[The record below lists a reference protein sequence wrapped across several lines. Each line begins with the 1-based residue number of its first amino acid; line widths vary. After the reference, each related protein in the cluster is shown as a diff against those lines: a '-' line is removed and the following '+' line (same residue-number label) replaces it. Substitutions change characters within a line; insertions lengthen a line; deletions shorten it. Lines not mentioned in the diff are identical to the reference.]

1 MRVVDENRLSQSYM
15 MPLNLQPVPDL
26 RSLRVSAPIAATKL
40 VQAGDI
46 NATIDRIAKK
56 GTVGLRALVHVAD
69 DRVEE
74 DEDPLMV
81 PSSLSDSCWFAPGS
95 PISPTQPNDNVLD
108 LTSSDGFQPK
118 PKYYHPNDIPDTF
131 MGSSSL
137 VVPPPQKPVLP
148 QFSDPWSNY
157 TPDDRVEHS

>member
-1 MRVVDENRLSQSYM
+1 M

-26 RSLRVSAPIAATKL
+26 RLLRVSAPIAATTSG
-40 VQAGDI
+40 QAGGI

-56 GTVGLRALVHVAD
+56 GAIDASDLVHLAD
-69 DRVEE
+69 YRVEE

-81 PSSLSDSCWFAPGS
+81 PSSLSESYWFAPGS
-95 PISPTQPNDNVLD
+95 PLSPTRSYDNGLD

-118 PKYYHPNDIPDTF
+118 PKYHHPNDLPQDTLL
-131 MGSSSL
+131 GPSSL
-137 VVPPPQKPVLP
+137 AAPPPQRPVLP

-157 TPDDRVEHS
+157 TPDD

>member
-1 MRVVDENRLSQSYM
+1 VVDEARLSQSYM

-26 RSLRVSAPIAATKL
+26 RLVRVSAPIAATKSG
-40 VQAGDI
+40 QAGNI
-46 NATIDRIAKK
+46 NTTIDRIAKK
-56 GTVGLRALVHVAD
+56 GTVGLVEFVHFAD
-69 DRVEE
+69 DHCVEE

-81 PSSLSDSCWFAPGS
+81 PSSLSDSCWLAPGS
-95 PISPTQPNDNVLD
+95 PTSPTRPNDNGLD

-118 PKYYHPNDIPDTF
+118 PKYYHPNDIPDTL

-157 TPDDRVEHS
+157 TPDD